1 MNLEQ
6 LITDA
11 YSKHQ
16 AELKAKKE
24 AEELEY
30 QQWTQEAIAKFS
42 SRLDEAIPP
51 QLQETLSLKIYGF
64 YNQSSYAEFE
74 YRGES
79 IRIIAWGDYEW
90 KAMKNGDYIAGG
102 KPEEFLNLLLIAL
115 GKIREENPESKIDP
129 EEVESLLCTLSRCY
143 VDIKSTSEST
153 LWKQLC
159 ESKHNDPEMK
169 DPEMKINLGDVLH
182 YLGEMIEDI
191 EEAMQGES

>member
-24 AEELEY
+24 TEELKH

-42 SRLDEAIPP
+42 SRLNVVIPP

-74 YRGES
+74 YRGEL
-79 IRIIAWGDYEW
+79 IRIITWGDYEW
-90 KAMKNGDYIAGG
+90 KAVRSGDYIAGG
-102 KPEEFLNLLLIAL
+102 KSEEFLNSLLIAL
-115 GKIREENPESKIDP
+115 GIIRENPEIYIDI
-129 EEVESLLCTLSRCY
+129 EEAESFQVILDRCY
-143 VDIKSTSEST
+143 VDVKSILEST
-153 LWKQLC
+153 LWNQLC
-159 ESKHNDPEMK
+159 EVKHNDPGMK
-169 DPEMKINLGDVLH
+169 TNLADALH
-182 YLGEMIEDI
+182 YLGETIDDI
-191 EEAMQGES
+191 GEAMKGGS